1 MEKQTSRPSDKV
13 IEYVETMIMAGKLKT
28 GSRLPT
34 ERDLAQMLGISRT
47 AVREGIRLLE
57 ISGIIECRQGSGN
70 YISYHFDQVL
80 ESVLTIMYALDSLN
94 DEQIREF
101 RYAVERSAITL
112 AAGKAEQKDKEYLES
127 CLDGL
132 MNGETEEQRI
142 RSDRM
147 LHQHLVEMS
156 GNRMVIANFHALNRM
171 IERSIRNVR
180 KSIQDQEAETFDVFH
195 NVHRDLVNAVIA
207 GDLVQAKAALD
218 SHFQYLSEHYDT

>member
-1 MEKQTSRPSDKV
+1 MEKQPGRPSDKV
-13 IEYVETMIMAGKLKT
+13 IEYVETMIMAGRVKA

-70 YISYHFDQVL
+70 YIVQHFDQTL
-80 ESVLTIMYALDSLN
+80 ESVLTMMYALSELN

-101 RYAVERSAITL
+101 RYAIERQAITL
-112 AAGKAEQKDKEYLES
+112 ASGKADEKDRKCLES
-127 CLDGL
+127 CLYSL
-132 MNGETEEQRI
+132 EHGENEEQRVE
-142 RSDRM
+142 SDRM

-171 IERSIRNVR
+171 IDRSIRSIR
-180 KSIQDQEAETFDVFH
+180 KSIRDQEAETFDEFH
-195 NVHRDLVNAVIA
+195 AVHRNLVDAVLS
-207 GDLVQAKAALD
+207 GNLEQAKAALD
-218 SHFQYLSEHYDT
+218 RHFQYLSQHYDT